1 LFFLE
6 IGAGLDLIDNEGRGL
21 MWYVAKY
28 SFENIVRYLLERSYT
43 ADADMRPPLAA
54 AVLGTN
60 AIIHLFLDAGA
71 RVEQQDEQ
79 GRTPLRIAFD

>member
-1 LFFLE
+1 
-6 IGAGLDLIDNEGRGL
+6 

-43 ADADMRPPLAA
+43 ADGDMRPPLAA